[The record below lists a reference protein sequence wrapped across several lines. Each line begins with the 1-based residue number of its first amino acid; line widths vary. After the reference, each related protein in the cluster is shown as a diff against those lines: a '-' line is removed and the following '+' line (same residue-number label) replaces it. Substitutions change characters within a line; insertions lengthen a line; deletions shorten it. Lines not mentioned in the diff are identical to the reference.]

1 MRPIL
6 LLVLA
11 AAVSRSAQHTPQ
23 SVYEEGQRY
32 WNLSLAAFKDLE
44 TQAPDS
50 GYASALLGEA
60 RAEERRYT
68 AALDAFAAAVRQIPR
83 LRGVRASMA
92 NVQLEEGNTAEASQ
106 SQALEQQLGPPDC
119 SSEKIWCDFTAGEF
133 DAVIEEADT
142 RPAPERLYWLAKAY
156 RELALR
162 TFSQLDTFADSSELH
177 EVKAKL
183 LQNEHHYADAVREL
197 RAALVLRPADPNL
210 QRELATALFLT
221 ENYSEILPELEE
233 LLKREPKS
241 ANLNFFVGDSLL
253 ETDHAQEAAP
263 YLETA
268 LTLDPNLTPAHVAL
282 GMCYAHLGNDL
293 KALPHLEAG
302 IGLDTDGRVHYLLA
316 RAYKKAGQLG
326 RAQQMMNEYKQIK
339 AATGASK

>member
-1 MRPIL
+1 MGAIL
-6 LLVLA
+6 LLALA
-11 AAVSRSAQHTPQ
+11 AALTHAVQHTPQ

-44 TQAPDS
+44 KQAPDS

-60 RAEERRYT
+60 RAEKRQYT
-68 AALDAFAAAVRQIPR
+68 AALDAFAAAVRRIPR
-83 LRGVRASMA
+83 LRGVRAAMA
-92 NVQLEEGNTAEASQ
+92 NVQLAEGNTEEASQ

-119 SSEKIWCDFTAGEF
+119 GSEKIWCDFTAGRF
-133 DAVIEEADT
+133 DSVIDEANT
-142 RPAPERLYWLAKAY
+142 KPSPERLYWLAKAY

-162 TFSQLDTFADSSELH
+162 SFSQLDSFAESSELH

-197 RAALVLRPADPNL
+197 RAALALRPADPKL
-210 QRELATALFLT
+210 QLELSTALFLT
-221 ENYSEILPELEE
+221 ENYNEILPELKD
-233 LLKREPKS
+233 LLRREPKS

-253 ETDHAQEAAP
+253 ETDHAEEAAP

-268 LTLDPNLTPAHVAL
+268 LTLDPDLTPAHLAL

-302 IGLDTDGRVHYLLA
+302 INLDTDGRVHYLLA
-316 RAYKKAGQLG
+316 RAYKKAGQLQ
-326 RAQQMMNEYKQIK
+326 RAERMMNEYKRLK
-339 AATGASK
+339 AASGK